1 MTDEAATGGRRAPY
15 GVGDVIGDY
24 RIECLLGRG
33 GMGFVYGAV
42 NTVIGKR
49 AALKVLGRHVAA
61 ADMLERFVTEARAVN
76 QIGHPNI
83 VDVFGFGTTDAG
95 DPYMVMEWLRGES
108 LVDRMARPMTAA
120 EICAVLLTIVDALA
134 AAHAKGIVHRD
145 LKPDN
150 VFLHDD
156 GRGPVVKL
164 LDFGIAKLL
173 GSDDQRAERTRT
185 GYLMGTPAYMSPE
198 QARGKDV
205 DHRSDV
211 YSLGVIA
218 FELFAG
224 AQPFEHETPMDL
236 VVAHLQEVPR
246 APSALRPE
254 VPAGVDRL
262 VLAMLEKHAAAR
274 PTLTQV
280 KAALAAIAQARDG
293 AVTMP
298 PRTPP
303 QTFAATALLDAPPPR
318 SSSTIGLATGQT
330 AAPVAPP
337 RRSWRWPAAV
347 AIALA
352 AAVVLVVLAGR
363 PRPRATS
370 ASPAG
375 AAAPRPA
382 PVSAPVSAPSPS
394 IAPPPSVAASVPP
407 APAAPVVAS
416 PSAPSV
422 AGPRDG
428 VGPGSAR
435 RPGRAPVTAPPPVSA
450 TPSPPPAVAVDA
462 APPAIVHAPA
472 AAIDAGVAAPP
483 APPAIPPP
491 PRDRDQDGTV
501 DPFAHP

>member
-1 MTDEAATGGRRAPY
+1 MTDEVAAGGRRSPY

-61 ADMLERFVTEARAVN
+61 DDMIERFVTEARAVN

-95 DPYMVMEWLRGES
+95 DKYMVMEWLRGES

-120 EICAVLLTIVDALA
+120 EICGVLLTIVDALA

-236 VVAHLQEVPR
+236 VVAHLQEVPP
-246 APSALRPE
+246 APSAVRAE

-262 VLAMLEKHAAAR
+262 VLAMLEKNAAAR
-274 PTLTQV
+274 PTLSQV
-280 KAALAAIAQARDG
+280 KVALTAIAQARDG

-330 AAPVAPP
+330 AAPVASP

-347 AIALA
+347 TIALA
-352 AAVVLVVLAGR
+352 AAALVVF
-363 PRPRATS
+363 
-370 ASPAG
+370 ASRSR
-375 AAAPRPA
+375 PRPA
-382 PVSAPVSAPSPS
+382 PAPPAGATVSRPAPAPVPPP
-394 IAPPPSVAASVPP
+394 IAPPP
-407 APAAPVVAS
+407 APAAPAPPASDPRPAPAPTAPAVADAHD
-416 PSAPSV
+416 PP
-422 AGPRDG
+422 
-428 VGPGSAR
+428 GPGSAR
-435 RPGRAPVTAPPPVSA
+435 RSARPPVAAPPSVSSSPPPPPV
-450 TPSPPPAVAVDA
+450 VDA
-462 APPAIVHAPA
+462 APPAVVRAPA
-472 AAIDAGVAAPP
+472 EAVDAGVAAPP
-483 APPAIPPP
+483 PGPPP
-491 PRDRDQDGTV
+491 VRDRDQDGTV

>member
-1 MTDEAATGGRRAPY
+1 
-15 GVGDVIGDY
+15 
-24 RIECLLGRG
+24 
-33 GMGFVYGAV
+33 MGFVYGAV

-61 ADMLERFVTEARAVN
+61 DDMIERFVTEARAVN

-95 DPYMVMEWLRGES
+95 DKYMVMEWLRGES

-120 EICAVLLTIVDALA
+120 EICGVLLTIVDALA

-150 VFLHDD
+150 VFLLDD

-236 VVAHLQEVPR
+236 VVAHLQEVPP
-246 APSALRPE
+246 APSAVRAD

-262 VLAMLEKHAAAR
+262 VLAMLEKNGGAADAVAGEGRVDGDRAGAGRRGDDAAADAAADVR
-274 PTLTQV
+274 GHRAARRAA
-280 KAALAAIAQARDG
+280 AALVVDDRAGHRADRRAG
-293 AVTMP
+293 
-298 PRTPP
+298 
-303 QTFAATALLDAPPPR
+303 
-318 SSSTIGLATGQT
+318 G
-330 AAPVAPP
+330 VAPP
-337 RRSWRWPAAV
+337 V
-347 AIALA
+347 VALA
-352 AAVVLVVLAGR
+352 GGGGDRAGGGGGARGVRESVAAAAGACAPGWR
-363 PRPRATS
+363 DGFAPGAR
-370 ASPAG
+370 AG
-375 AAAPRPA
+375 AAADR
-382 PVSAPVSAPSPS
+382 
-394 IAPPPSVAASVPP
+394 
-407 APAAPVVAS
+407 
-416 PSAPSV
+416 
-422 AGPRDG
+422 
-428 VGPGSAR
+428 AR
-435 RPGRAPVTAPPPVSA
+435 RARAACERSAAGACADRAGGRRRA
-450 TPSPPPAVAVDA
+450 
-462 APPAIVHAPA
+462 
-472 AAIDAGVAAPP
+472 
-483 APPAIPPP
+483 
-491 PRDRDQDGTV
+491 
-501 DPFAHP
+501 